1 MFDNENVEVQEQVTT
16 EEVTEQ
22 QEVAQPVEQKPQQP
36 VETPAERNFR
46 ALVEKNKR
54 LERERDEAL
63 RLAQEKQAAKT
74 AEKIEELEEEML
86 IGNDEIA
93 EGKHLKQVTKEIKK
107 LKEELR
113 QYKQTSTVMTEEAM
127 LKAQYPDIEKVV
139 SKENLDLLREQDPEF
154 AMVLDSS
161 TNFKAKVVSAY
172 KQIKKLGIHVEDTYQ
187 NDREIAQRNAAKPK
201 PLASVSPQ
209 QGDSPLS
216 KANAFANGLTPEL
229 KSQLLREMEE
239 ARKAR

>member
-1 MFDNENVEVQEQVTT
+1 MFDEEKVIEEVALTEQSVEQV
-16 EEVTEQ
+16 EQ
-22 QEVAQPVEQKPQQP
+22 QTPKVTQKTDNELMQ
-36 VETPAERNFR
+36 ERNFKN
-46 ALVEKNKR
+46 LLDKNKR
-54 LERERDEAL
+54 LERERDEAV
-63 RLAQEKQAAKT
+63 RLAQEKQATKV
-74 AEKIEELEEEML
+74 AEKVEELEEEIN

-93 EGKHLKQVTKEIKK
+93 EGKHVKLISKEIKK

-113 QYKQTSTVMTEEAM
+113 QYKQTSTVMTEEAQ
-127 LKAQYPDIEKVV
+127 LKSQYPDIEKVV
-139 SKENLDLLREQDPEF
+139 SKENLDALREQDPDF
-154 AMVLDSS
+154 AAMLDTS

-172 KQIKKLGIHVEDTYQ
+172 KHIKHLGIHVDDTYQ
-187 NDREIAQRNAAKPK
+187 TEREMAQKNVAKPK

-229 KSQLLREMEE
+229 KQQLLKEMQE